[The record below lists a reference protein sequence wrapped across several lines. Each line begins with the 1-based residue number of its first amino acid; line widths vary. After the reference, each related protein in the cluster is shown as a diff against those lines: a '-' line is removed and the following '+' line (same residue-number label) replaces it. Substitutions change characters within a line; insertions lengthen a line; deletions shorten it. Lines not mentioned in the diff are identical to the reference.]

1 MACKNLKFFE
11 EKNKKKKQ
19 SASFPYGLQECK
31 ILRGK
36 NRENKFRIQESFYR
50 GRIDG
55 GNKKRKAKV
64 RI

>member
-11 EKNKKKKQ
+11 EKNKKKQ

-50 GRIDG
+50 GRIDEE
-55 GNKKRKAKV
+55 NKKRKAKV